1 MWPQRRSSVRHV
13 AHPQANEVA
22 ASELAVDCQVKH
34 GEVSYCV
41 RILEMNADRPDIFGF
56 ERGLLP
62 NQLPLVPG
70 FPMRM
75 FAGFHDWLLAV
86 DRSQI
91 LVLMAKGHYR
101 NGC

>member
-1 MWPQRRSSVRHV
+1 MRHV
-13 AHPQANEVA
+13 AHPQADEVA
-22 ASELAVDCQVKH
+22 PPTLVADCQVKH
-34 GEVSYCV
+34 GEVSSSV
-41 RILEMNADRPDIFGF
+41 HILEINANSPDVFGF
-56 ERGLLP
+56 EWGLLP

-91 LVLMAKGHYR
+91 LELTAKGRYR
-101 NGC
+101 KEC